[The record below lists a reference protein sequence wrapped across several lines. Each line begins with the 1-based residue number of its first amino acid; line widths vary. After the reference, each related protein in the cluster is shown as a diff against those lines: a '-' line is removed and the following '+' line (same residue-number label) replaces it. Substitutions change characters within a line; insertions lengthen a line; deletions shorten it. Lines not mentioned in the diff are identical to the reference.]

1 MCTDSPVPKCQSD
14 LQMGALVE
22 NPILYYICIRT
33 PEGLYPRLYRCPNG
47 LMFDSINAQCVESLP
62 LTTTAP
68 KTQFKC
74 EKSGL
79 FPDPEDCHSYYSCSN
94 DLRASH
100 RTCRVGYFLDKL
112 MCTWILLKWFCL
124 VYYIEDKQCFLKALG
139 MRNGTFRILLTNNPL
154 PQKFQY

>member
-1 MCTDSPVPKCQSD
+1 MCTESPVPKCQSD

-100 RTCRVGYFLDKL
+100 RTCRVGYFFDKKISL
-112 MCTWILLKWFCL
+112 C
-124 VYYIEDKQCFLKALG
+124 ALG
-139 MRNGTFRILLTNNPL
+139 FC
-154 PQKFQY
+154 